1 MAERTSGA
9 IERWRARILDTVL
22 MIAFA
27 TTTLALIARGAEDLT
42 YGVRVET
49 FFILPAWVAIAV
61 GCLHRGASPVTRKI
75 LLVAGCIFG
84 ITLSAAR
91 TGFLVPNVF
100 VATLMISVWA
110 ALFLES
116 RGTWLTW
123 VITLAAWLG
132 VATFCVVTETH
143 PSEPAL
149 DPSLPSSWVRILV
162 VYATLSA
169 GTIASVRYLVTRMES
184 SARHAEALVEALE
197 RESGERIAALHDQ
210 RQLEVQLEQ
219 SQKLEALGT
228 LAGGVA
234 HDFNNLLVV
243 ILNNAEFITEDAEN
257 EDVAEAAR
265 DIGAAAE
272 RATAL
277 TQQLL
282 AFGRQRVEHRAPIDV
297 DDSMAESVRIL
308 SRVLPER
315 ISVETHLGTDL
326 PRVWG
331 PPTAVEQIFLNLCV
345 NARDAIEDTGTIE
358 IRTEHV
364 RRCAPHQEVEAD
376 FVLLSVRDDG
386 CGMSPD
392 TLRRIFDPFFTTKA
406 LGQGTGLGLS
416 VVHGLAQ
423 QCGGFVEV
431 ESTPGV
437 GTRFDVFLAAHGERT
452 ISADLVERPDSR
464 GGGETILVVDDDDAV
479 RDVLVH
485 MLERAGYTTVVARD
499 GRDGVQRFTENAD
512 TIRLVVTDVVM
523 PHMGALGMHE
533 AIAPS
538 APHLP
543 FIVVSGYA
551 PETLDESFFERPGRT
566 FLAKPFSARDLLG
579 AVRAALDAAPR
590 PAARKEAAAPT
601 LETR

>member
-9 IERWRARILDTVL
+9 IERWRARILDIVL
-22 MIAFA
+22 MIALA
-27 TTTLALIARGAEDLT
+27 VISLALIVRVAEDIT
-42 YGVRVET
+42 YGARVES
-49 FFILPAWVAIAV
+49 FFLLPAWVVIAV
-61 GCLHRGASPVTRKI
+61 GCLHRRASSTTRKI
-75 LLVAGCIFG
+75 LLVAGCIFA
-84 ITLSAAR
+84 ITLLGSRA
-91 TGFLVPNVF
+91 GFLLPNVF

-110 ALFLES
+110 ALFLER

-123 VITLAAWLG
+123 AITLAAWLS
-132 VATFCVVTETH
+132 VAIYCVITETN
-143 PSEPAL
+143 PSGPAI

-162 VYATLSA
+162 IYATLSA
-169 GTIASVRYLVTRMES
+169 GTIASVRYLVTRMEA
-184 SARHAEALVEALE
+184 SARHAEALVSALE

-243 ILNNAEFITEDAEN
+243 ILNNAELIAEEADDEDLA
-257 EDVAEAAR
+257 DAAR
-265 DIGAAAE
+265 DIGAAAK

-282 AFGRQRVEHRAPIDV
+282 TFGRQRVEHRAPIDV
-297 DDSMAESVRIL
+297 DGSMAESVRIL

-345 NARDAIEDTGTIE
+345 NASDAIEDTGTIE

-364 RRCAPHQEVEAD
+364 RRCAPHQELEAD
-376 FVLLSVRDDG
+376 FVRLSVCDDG

-392 TLRRIFDPFFTTKA
+392 TVRRIFDPFFTTKA
-406 LGQGTGLGLS
+406 QGQGTGLGLS

-437 GTRFDVFLAAHGERT
+437 GTRFDVFLAVHGERT

-479 RDVLVH
+479 RDVLVNI
-485 MLERAGYTTVVARD
+485 LQRAGYTTLVAPD
-499 GRDGVQRFTENAD
+499 GREGVQRFTDNAD

-533 AIAPS
+533 AIAPT
-538 APHLP
+538 APNVP

-566 FLAKPFSARDLLG
+566 FLAKPFTARDLLG

-590 PAARKEAAAPT
+590 PAGRKEDAAPT